1 MKTYNVK
8 YSVDG
13 RSGFSIIVSAP
24 SSSSAR
30 QIALGEIQGQ
40 AGCMGRR
47 ISITGIFE
55 VR

>member
-13 RSGFSIIVSAP
+13 RSGFSIIVSP

-40 AGCMGRR
+40 AGYMGRR